1 MFTIYK
7 FVNLAI
13 LYVIESKIVCLKQW
27 IKPGNANR
35 GGGGIFEIHP
45 SAKIF

>member
-7 FVNLAI
+7 FVKLAI
-13 LYVIESKIVCLKQW
+13 LDDIKPKIVCLEPL

-35 GGGGIFEIHP
+35 GGGSIFEIHP
-45 SAKIF
+45 SPKNF